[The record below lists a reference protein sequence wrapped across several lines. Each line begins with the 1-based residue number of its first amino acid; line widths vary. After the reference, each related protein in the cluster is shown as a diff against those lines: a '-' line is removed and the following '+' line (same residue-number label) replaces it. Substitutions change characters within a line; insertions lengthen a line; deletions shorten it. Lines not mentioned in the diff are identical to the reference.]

1 MIGCPAGSPCRLSTS
16 IPKRP
21 ALPPARST
29 VAIRL
34 DEVLDGQ
41 PLVRENGR
49 HRPTTNRQAILA
61 ERVNGAA
68 ADFKAM
74 TLLPGMIREI
84 EARGSAAT
92 PEVLVTAAD
101 EAVIESHFARLGA
114 ATEPADDGSHSR

>member
-1 MIGCPAGSPCRLSTS
+1 MTGCPPGSSCRLSTS
-16 IPKRP
+16 TPKRP

-41 PLVRENGR
+41 LLVRENGR
-49 HRPTTNRQAILA
+49 HRPITNRQAILA

-74 TLLPGMIREI
+74 TLLVGMIREI
-84 EARGSAAT
+84 EARGSGAT
-92 PEVLVTAAD
+92 PEALVTVAD
-101 EAVIESHFARLGA
+101 EAVIESPVARLGA